1 MTLASLNALREQIDA
16 IDAEL
21 LRLID
26 KRAGLARDIAAAKAK
41 ETAATPSVSLIR
53 PDREALLLRRLMDT
67 PRIAA
72 SDAVIVH
79 IWRELIAES
88 LRIQS
93 EETGGLVINMTPADR
108 AGDLLAWTRERFGA
122 APSVVAM
129 EKTQDIITAARDPRK
144 VGVIGL
150 DARHGPWWGRLLLE
164 PHVRI
169 MAALPEMSPDRPV
182 ALAIAAVALEPTGDD
197 QTFFVTDWPGSEAE
211 LLAALS
217 EQGFAGERLAHVQGL
232 SLVSLSGFVQ
242 ENDAR
247 LKDRFGSLSGVVG
260 VAPRL

>member
-1 MTLASLNALREQIDA
+1 LASLNALREQIDA

-26 KRAGLARDIAAAKAK
+26 QRAGLARDIAAAKAK
-41 ETAATPSVSLIR
+41 DAPASQSVSLIR
-53 PDREALLLRRLMDT
+53 PDREALLLRRLLDT
-67 PRIAA
+67 PRMAA

-88 LRIQS
+88 LRIQC
-93 EETGGLVINMTPADR
+93 EETGGLVINMTAVDR
-108 AGDLLAWTRERFGA
+108 AGDILASARERFGA
-122 APSVVAM
+122 APSVVVM
-129 EKTQDIITAARDPRK
+129 DKPQDIITAARDPRK

-150 DARHGPWWGRLLLE
+150 DAKHGAWWGRLLLE
-164 PHVRI
+164 SNVRI
-169 MAALPEMSPDRPV
+169 MAALPELSPDRPE
-182 ALAIAAVALEPTGDD
+182 ALAIASAALEPTGDD
-197 QTFFVTDWPGSEAE
+197 QTFFVTDWPGSQAD
-211 LLAALS
+211 LLSALS
-217 EQGFAGERLAHVQGL
+217 EQGFAGERLSYVQGL

-242 ENDAR
+242 ENDPR